1 MNLTLLAVV
10 LVAVVAASR
19 IAVATARAGEPSPSI
34 ADIRAVLERGEP
46 REALKMSSDALRL
59 RGEAAPARDR
69 YELLMVRGEALTAV
83 GLPLDAADAYEYA
96 AHVAP
101 GLKQRAAAHA
111 ETLLVRQASNQAAVT
126 AGARQPGSPDP
137 EAHRRSMRELYQSLR
152 PAVEAKVHAAVG
164 GKALP
169 PLYSVLTPLIDLGS
183 LELTADGTL
192 EKSLPL
198 LHELGEWASGIIT
211 EELRRLDTAV
221 TSIGEAAGEAEA
233 FTNGRYSARRGHC
246 TEDRKALEEIKV
258 SLHRLEPVTRE
269 GRQLAE
275 LLNEAEP
282 SKVWKELSGKTSD
295 LYARV
300 ESLLGR
306 RY

>member
-1 MNLTLLAVV
+1 M
-10 LVAVVAASR
+10 
-19 IAVATARAGEPSPSI
+19 
-34 ADIRAVLERGEP
+34 
-46 REALKMSSDALRL
+46 
-59 RGEAAPARDR
+59 
-69 YELLMVRGEALTAV
+69 
-83 GLPLDAADAYEYA
+83 
-96 AHVAP
+96 
-101 GLKQRAAAHA
+101 
-111 ETLLVRQASNQAAVT
+111 RQASNQAAVT
-126 AGARQPGSPDP
+126 AGARHPVRPDP
-137 EAHRRSMRELYQSLR
+137 EAHRRAMRELYQSLR
-152 PAVEAKVHAAVG
+152 PAVEAKVHAAAG
-164 GKALP
+164 GNALP

-221 TSIGEAAGEAEA
+221 TSIGEAAGEGEA
-233 FTNGRYSARRGHC
+233 FTNGRYSARRGLC

-275 LLNEAEP
+275 LPNERDAFQ
-282 SKVWKELSGKTSD
+282 VWKDMSDQTSD
-295 LYARV
+295 MYARV

-306 RY
+306 R

>member
-1 MNLTLLAVV
+1 
-10 LVAVVAASR
+10 
-19 IAVATARAGEPSPSI
+19 
-34 ADIRAVLERGEP
+34 
-46 REALKMSSDALRL
+46 MSSDALRL
-59 RGEAAPARDR
+59 RGEAAPAYGR

-96 AHVAP
+96 AHVCP

-126 AGARQPGSPDP
+126 AGTRHPVRPDP
-137 EAHRRSMRELYQSLR
+137 EVHRRAMRELYQRLR

-164 GKALP
+164 GNALP

-198 LHELGEWASGIIT
+198 LHELGEWASGIIA
-211 EELRRLDTAV
+211 EELRRLDTQMTAV
-221 TSIGEAAGEAEA
+221 GDAVEEGEASTSEA
-233 FTNGRYSARRGHC
+233 YSARRGLRA
-246 TEDRKALEEIKV
+246 EQRKALEEMKAT
-258 SLHRLEPVTRE
+258 LYRLEIVTRE
-269 GRQLAE
+269 GRRLAE
-275 LLNEAEP
+275 LLDEREP
-282 SKVWKELSGKTSD
+282 SQVWKDMSVKASH
-295 LYARV
+295 LYSRV
-300 ESLLGR
+300 LSLLGQ